1 MFYYRILVWLSG
13 GVRRQMLERQGRLSF
28 YPFLPIL
35 PHTRRDVDVRIDD
48 NDICRAHGLDLDM
61 VPVIGIDLGY

>member
-1 MFYYRILVWLSG
+1 
-13 GVRRQMLERQGRLSF
+13 MLEGQGRLSLHR
-28 YPFLPIL
+28 FLPIP

-61 VPVIGIDLGY
+61 VPVIGIDLG